1 MVMKILFVDVSEFL
15 GGDQKNFID
24 LCSYLIGRESVEIAA
39 AVNTGPVMDALQA
52 RGIQTYPLNR
62 RFVQTRKRGLL
73 SKTASLFRSK
83 APISQAIYD
92 FAPDIVHA
100 NTYHAAKMIPSL
112 PARRLLFWQVSNLRL
127 SRSDTLAMAKRCA
140 RIIAGATAFDEFF
153 GEVLPSAYCGRVR
166 IIRNGIDTK
175 VYKPSDKAVARKA
188 FDLPLDVPIIGLVA
202 DLIPWKRHGFFLE
215 VAKVILQQNP
225 KVHFVIAGRS
235 YSAEYVRYEKTFRDQ
250 LSSFVAPE
258 QMHWIQTVN
267 NSEVLLPAFDV
278 FMHTA
283 FGESSGR
290 AVCEAMAMQIPVIAF
305 ESGAIRDLITHG
317 KDGILLR
324 TDDANE
330 FAREA
335 LQLLANPGQAV
346 ALAFAAR
353 ESMIKTCSM
362 EDLCT
367 RMIGEYKS
375 AIDAERTFKT

>member
-1 MVMKILFVDVSEFL
+1 MKILFVDVSAFL

-24 LCSYLIGRESVEIAA
+24 LCSSLNGLESVQVAA
-39 AVNTGPVMDALQA
+39 VVNTGPVMDELLV
-52 RGIQTYPLNR
+52 RGITTYPLDMHL
-62 RFVQTRKRGLL
+62 TPTCKRGVF
-73 SKTASLFRSK
+73 SKTASVFRSK

-92 FAPDIVHA
+92 FNPDIVHA
-100 NTYHAAKMIPSL
+100 NKYESAKMIPSL
-112 PARRLLFWQVSNLRL
+112 SAHRLLFWQVCNLRM
-127 SRSDTLAMAKRCA
+127 SRSNVLAMAARCA
-140 RIIAGATAFDEFF
+140 RIIAGSTAFDEFL
-153 GEVLPSAYCGRVR
+153 GEVLPSAYCSRVR
-166 IIRNGIDTK
+166 IIRNAIDTQ
-175 VYKPSDKAVARKA
+175 VYKPGDKAVARKA
-188 FDLPLDVPIIGLVA
+188 FDLPLDVPIIGLVS

-215 VAKVILQQNP
+215 IAKRIFQQNP

-235 YSAEYVRYEKTFRDQ
+235 YSAEYARYEQTFRDQ

-267 NSEVLLPAFDV
+267 NSEVLLPAFDILI
-278 FMHTA
+278 HTA

-324 TDDANE
+324 TDDASE

-335 LQLLANPGQAV
+335 LGLLANPGQAA

-353 ESMIKTCSM
+353 ESMMKTCSIENM
-362 EDLCT
+362 CKQ
-367 RMIGEYKS
+367 MIGEYKS
-375 AIDAERTFKT
+375 AIDAERIIKT